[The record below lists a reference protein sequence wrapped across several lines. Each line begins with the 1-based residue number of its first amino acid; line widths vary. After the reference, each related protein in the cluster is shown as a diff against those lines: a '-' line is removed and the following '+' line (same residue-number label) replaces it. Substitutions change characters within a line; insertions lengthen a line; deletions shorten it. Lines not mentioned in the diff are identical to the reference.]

1 MNCPSCSHHFCW
13 ICLKQWSGHSDYYNC
28 KFVLPENVRNREVIS
43 GYAEVYLKYKD
54 YDGNRKSY
62 LQGREAVKAKFEAL
76 RNAGS
81 TTRTNNFLLE
91 AVEELA
97 MCYHTLANSYVLYH
111 YNDFTS
117 PHENVCP
124 GVSKELFEYNQ
135 RNLEAMTNKLS
146 CKYDKEVK
154 PMTEYNSSVVDELMR
169 LTSIVHDYRRK
180 LFAVDNE

>member
-1 MNCPSCSHHFCW
+1 MNCPNCSHHFCW
-13 ICLKQWSGHSDYYNC
+13 ICLKDWSGHGDYYNC

-62 LQGREAVKAKFEAL
+62 LQGRDEVKRKFEQM
-76 RNAGS
+76 RSDGK
-81 TTRTNNFLLE
+81 TVRTNNFLLE

-97 MCYHTLANSYVLYH
+97 MCYHTLANSYVLYY
-111 YNDFTS
+111 YNEFDG
-117 PHENVCP
+117 PDNVCP

-135 RNLEAMTNKLS
+135 RNLESMTGKLS
-146 CKYDKEVK
+146 CKYEKEVK
-154 PMTEYNSSVVDELMR
+154 PCGNDIPIALIDELMR

-180 LFAVDNE
+180 LFAVETE